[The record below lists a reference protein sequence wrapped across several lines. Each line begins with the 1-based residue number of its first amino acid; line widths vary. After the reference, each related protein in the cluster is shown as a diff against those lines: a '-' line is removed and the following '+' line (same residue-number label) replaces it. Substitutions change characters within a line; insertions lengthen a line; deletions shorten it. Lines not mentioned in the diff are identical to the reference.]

1 MKTESYL
8 SRCDSM
14 LCGNVND
21 LLLPDGGDGVV
32 PVRLAVP
39 HRGVGRDVH
48 ALGLAVTHEYI
59 LLQVWV

>member
-1 MKTESYL
+1 
-8 SRCDSM
+8 M